1 MISTNPLLAVVFP
14 GQGSQSVGMLAELA
28 AAYPVVRE
36 TFEEASTV
44 LGYDLWQLVQ
54 HGPEEALGQT
64 EKTQPALLAAGVA
77 IWRVWQFCGGDNPG
91 WLAGHSLGEYTA
103 LVASESIHFADA
115 VALVATRGR
124 LMQEAVPAGTGAM
137 AALLGLED
145 AAVREVCSQA
155 SADQVVEAV
164 NLNAPGQVVIAGHTQ
179 AVERAIEIANE
190 RGAKRAVSLP
200 VSVPS
205 HCSLMRPAA
214 QKFGAQLDHISISLP
229 AIPVLHNV
237 DASNR
242 SDVSTIRQAL
252 VEQLYSP
259 VRWAESV
266 RRLAAEGVELV
277 LEMGPG
283 KVLSGLIRRIDRT
296 LDVMAVLDPAGLD
309 KALAKLEG
317 E

>member
-1 MISTNPLLAVVFP
+1 MISTNPSLAVVFP

-28 AAYPVVRE
+28 GTYAVVRE

-44 LGYDLWQLVQ
+44 LGYDLWRLAQE
-54 HGPEEALGQT
+54 GPEDVLGQT
-64 EKTQPALLAAGVA
+64 EKTQPALLAAAVA

-91 WLAGHSLGEYTA
+91 WLAGHSLGEYSA
-103 LVASESIHFADA
+103 LVASDSLHFADA

-124 LMQEAVPAGTGAM
+124 LMQEAVPAGEGAM

-145 AAVREVCSQA
+145 VVVREVCSQGRD
-155 SADQVVEAV
+155 DQVVEAA
-164 NLNAPGQVVIAGHTQ
+164 NLNAPGQVVIAGHAQ
-179 AVERAIEIANE
+179 AVERALEIANE

-214 QKFGAQLDHISISLP
+214 ERLSAHLDGISLSAP
-229 AIPVLHNV
+229 LIPVLHNV
-237 DASNR
+237 DACSR
-242 SDVSTIRQAL
+242 RDVSSIRQAL

-266 RRLAAEGVELV
+266 RRLAAEGVAVV

-283 KVLSGLIRRIDRT
+283 KVLSGLIRRIDRS
-296 LDVMAVLDPAGLD
+296 LDVIPVLDPASLD